1 MLELQSS
8 REQKLVDAHVAA
20 VDDETDVGDLPRH
33 SALENALPPRAFAA
47 ETLLCPTNWS
57 LVLDGDSGRYVM
69 LLTQS

>member
-20 VDDETDVGDLPRH
+20 VDDETDVGDLPKH
-33 SALENALPPRAFAA
+33 SALENALLPRAFAA

-57 LVLDGDSGRYVM
+57 LVLDGDSERYVM